1 MKTNSTVALT
11 IALLSLMSL
20 AGTASAFLGYSL
32 GREALKGVTQPDIS
46 PTKKLSNNNPE
57 STDKE
62 LKILLTEAELLKQ
75 AEDIINGKVIPEPIA
90 ESENPENPENKDEE
104 GAISSE
110 QGEEETSAE
119 KSSDLSDLG
128 EILPIKDSDRGVTL
142 AIVEGKQEGSSL
154 VLKVDLKNES
164 EDSVRFLYSFL
175 DVRDDQGR
183 ALSAITDGLP
193 GELPA
198 NGKNFSGT
206 IKIPTALL
214 EDAKELSLTL
224 TDYPDRG
231 LELNLAKIPVKR

>member
-46 PTKKLSNNNPE
+46 PTKKLSDNNPE
-57 STDKE
+57 SSDKE

-90 ESENPENPENKDEE
+90 ESVEEEE

-110 QGEEETSAE
+110 QEEETPGE
-119 KSSDLSDLG
+119 KQPDL
-128 EILPIKDSDRGVTL
+128 EEVLPIQDSDRGVTL

-154 VLKVDLKNES
+154 VLNVDLKNES
-164 EDSVRFLYSFL
+164 EESVRFLYSFL

-224 TDYPDRG
+224 TDYPDRD
-231 LELNLAKIPVKR
+231 LELNLAKIPIKR

>member
-46 PTKKLSNNNPE
+46 PTKKLSDNNPE
-57 STDKE
+57 SSDKE

-90 ESENPENPENKDEE
+90 ESVEEEE

-110 QGEEETSAE
+110 EEEETSGE
-119 KSSDLSDLG
+119 KQPDL
-128 EILPIKDSDRGVTL
+128 EEVLPIKDSDRGVTL

-154 VLKVDLKNES
+154 VLNVDLKNES

-224 TDYPDRG
+224 TDYPDRD
-231 LELNLAKIPVKR
+231 LELNLAKIPIQR

>member
-90 ESENPENPENKDEE
+90 ESENPENKDEE

-110 QGEEETSAE
+110 QEEEETSAE
-119 KSSDLSDLG
+119 KSDKLSDLG

-154 VLKVDLKNES
+154 VLNVDLKNES

-224 TDYPDRG
+224 TDYPDRN
-231 LELNLAKIPVKR
+231 LELNLAKIPIKR

>member
-1 MKTNSTVALT
+1 MKINSTVVLT
-11 IALLSLMSL
+11 LTLLLLMSV
-20 AGTASAFLGYSL
+20 AGTASAFWGYTL

-46 PTKKLSNNNPE
+46 PTKKLADNNSASNG
-57 STDKE
+57 KE

-90 ESENPENPENKDEE
+90 EL
-104 GAISSE
+104 
-110 QGEEETSAE
+110 GEEETQEAE
-119 KSSDLSDLG
+119 IEETSPEPVPQL
-128 EILPIKDSDRGVTL
+128 EEVLPVKASDRGVSL
-142 AIVEGKQEGSSL
+142 AIVEAKQEGGSL
-154 VLKVDLKNES
+154 VLDVDLKNES
-164 EDSVRFLYSFL
+164 QDSVRFLYSFL

-214 EDAKELSLTL
+214 EDARELSLTL
-224 TDYPDRG
+224 TDYPDRE
-231 LELNLAKIPVKR
+231 LELNLANVPIAR